1 MTRQNF
7 RYLGGGCKSEDFD
20 SDVEYSC
27 RTYDGG
33 PGSSTRRV
41 EIYQGD
47 WYGIIEEDDSI
58 QEVRNKISAQMTSC
72 NDGNVR
78 LLDQV
83 NVDEG
88 TMLNLGTFRTS
99 GCLSSQ
105 DLEKMTYVVYQND
118 GNLGNADVRMKAS
131 WKWDCTP
138 TGNDFFPMEA
148 EYSVFD
154 DFGNAELIFFASARY
169 GFVNEGMHT
178 TRYQYT
184 FENNC
189 DVEGRI
195 VEFDRQ
201 LCARECD
208 DSKDDDWSCPSSAE
222 SVCVANDVAANPPC
236 TGSTV
241 LPASSSTTITDNYG
255 LIPIGPN
262 YEFQMRLLDIS
273 IEFNNDMTK
282 TSDLEQEVFEFC
294 ANDSRTGSG
303 GSGTGGGS
311 GGGGSGGGGSGGGG
325 SGGGSGGKCYSVGP
339 PTFPCS
345 FGSLNTVLVTLL
357 PRTKFLLLR
366 CYDRTHL
373 TSCTHPT

>member
-1 MTRQNF
+1 MQRQRF
-7 RYLGGGCKSEDFD
+7 LYLGGGCKSEDFD
-20 SDVEYSC
+20 SDVQYSC

-33 PGSSTRRV
+33 PGDSTRRV

-47 WYGIIEEDDSI
+47 WYGIIEDNDSI
-58 QEVRNKISAQMTSC
+58 QEVRNKIRAQVQSTNSGC
-72 NDGNVR
+72 NDGSVR

-83 NVDEG
+83 NVNEG
-88 TMLNLGTFRTS
+88 TILSPQDFRTTP
-99 GCLSSQ
+99 CLSP
-105 DLEKMTYVVYQND
+105 DDTEKLTYVVYQND

-131 WKWDCTP
+131 WKWDCAP
-138 TGNDFFPMEA
+138 TGNEFFPMEA
-148 EYSVFD
+148 EYSMYD
-154 DFGNAELIFFASARY
+154 NFGNAELIFFASAQY
-169 GFVNEGMHT
+169 GFVEEGLHT
-178 TRYQYT
+178 TRFQYT

-189 DVEGRI
+189 EAEGRI

-208 DSKDDDWSCPSSAE
+208 DSKDDDWSCPTSAK

-236 TGSTV
+236 TGSTT

-282 TSDLEQEVFEFC
+282 TSSEEREVFEFC

-311 GGGGSGGGGSGGGG
+311 GGGGSAGGGSGGGG
-325 SGGGSGGKCYSVGP
+325 SGGGKLSWLALFS
-339 PTFPCS
+339 T
-345 FGSLNTVLVTLL
+345 SLQFLHAFLFLQYTSLV
-357 PRTKFLLLR
+357 PFDICR
-366 CYDRTHL
+366 
-373 TSCTHPT
+373 